1 MESAVQSPS
10 ANAAPTQSPPAK
22 PAHPSSGPE
31 WWDDGDEDSSG
42 LVEVL
47 TMPQEIADEL
57 AAEVQARAADL
68 SLEVIEAGFW
78 ARRETGPGVRSL
90 SPSGSGFGSGEVLD
104 TLVPGPSLA
113 GMTDA
118 VTGDGELGRLD
129 DDELIGVLRAWRR
142 LESWSAAGTLSAVAE
157 LARRRPAERT
167 APAQPT
173 AFPEQMSEFL
183 TDEIGAALTLTA
195 QAANGCLDL
204 ALDLAIRLP
213 ETARALREGRID
225 YLKAR
230 LIAEALRAL
239 SDEDARTVEGR
250 ILPAAGQ
257 QTTGQL
263 RVALARAVLAVDP
276 AAAERRREQA
286 QKDPRVRRW
295 REDAGT
301 AALAG
306 YGLPP
311 ADVLEADQYLTSRA
325 LDLRDAGLAGSL
337 DQLRARAYLD
347 AILGRN
353 SSPSAAPAPCPDP
366 PPRQAP
372 RSSANP
378 GSEDP
383 ASGNPAGSGP
393 AYEDPLSGDPANSGL
408 ASGETQTGE
417 PVTSDAS
424 VGDSASS
431 RPVSGAEP
439 ASGKPGSEVFAS
451 GELLPSPWVPQPGQ
465 CPPTALGDPAGGRL
479 AARVNLTM
487 SLSALLGLGSGPAE
501 VAGFGPIDPD
511 LARQLSIRAAAHPA
525 TRWCLTVTDDSGRAI
540 GHGCMPGRRPAQVFG
555 DPGGGA
561 TPGPPARPSGGAGPV
576 RWAEPAKRQLG
587 ARELTVK
594 IAALAQ
600 GTCDHQNQEPGYEPS
615 RRLQHLIRARSVT
628 CSAPGCCRPAAR
640 CDLDHT
646 VPYEQG
652 GLTCECDLAPLCRHH
667 HRCKQAEGW
676 RLEQPE
682 PGVLVWRTPAGR
694 TYITTP
700 STYPVS

>member
-1 MESAVQSPS
+1 
-10 ANAAPTQSPPAK
+10 
-22 PAHPSSGPE
+22 
-31 WWDDGDEDSSG
+31 
-42 LVEVL
+42 
-47 TMPQEIADEL
+47 MPQEIADEL
-57 AAEVQARAADL
+57 AAEVRARAADL
-68 SLEVIEAGFW
+68 SVEVIEAGFW
-78 ARRETGPGVRSL
+78 ARQETGPGVRSL
-90 SPSGSGFGSGEVLD
+90 PPSGSGFGSGEVLD

-129 DDELIGVLRAWRR
+129 DDELVGVLRAWRR

-157 LARRRPAERT
+157 LARRRPTERT
-167 APAQPT
+167 APAQPG
-173 AFPEQMSEFL
+173 AFPEQISEFL

-195 QAANGCLDL
+195 QAANGCLDV

-239 SDEDARTVEGR
+239 SDEDARTVESR

-325 LDLRDAGLAGSL
+325 LDLRDAGLTGSL

-347 AILGRN
+347 ALLGRD
-353 SSPSAAPAPCPDP
+353 SSPSAAPAAAPCSDP

-372 RSSANP
+372 RSA
-378 GSEDP
+378 
-383 ASGNPAGSGP
+383 GNPAPGNPAPGNPASSRPPSEGP
-393 AYEDPLSGDPANSGL
+393 ASGDPAGGESPNEDPVTGEPARGGL
-408 ASGETQTGE
+408 ASGETLSGE
-417 PVTSDAS
+417 PAGSDS
-424 VGDSASS
+424 SPGDSAFR
-431 RPVSGAEP
+431 RPVSSAEP
-439 ASGKPGSEVFAS
+439 AARKPGSEDFAS
-451 GELLPSPWVPQPGQ
+451 GEHASGEPASAEPPPPGEPLPPPRVPQPRQ
-465 CPPTALGDPAGGRL
+465 CPPTAPGDPAGGRL
-479 AARVNLTM
+479 AARVNLTI
-487 SLSALLGLGSGPAE
+487 SLSALLGLGDGPAE
-501 VAGFGPIDPD
+501 VAGFGPVDPD
-511 LARQLSIRAAAHPA
+511 LARQLSVRAAAHPA

-555 DPGGGA
+555 DPGGGPV
-561 TPGPPARPSGGAGPV
+561 PGAPARPGGGAGPV
-576 RWAEPAKRQLG
+576 RRAEPAKRQLG

-600 GTCDHQNQEPGYEPS
+600 ETCDHQNQEPGYEPS

-652 GLTCECDLAPLCRHH
+652 GLTCECDLAPLCRRH
-667 HRCKQAEGW
+667 HRCKQSEGW
-676 RLEQPE
+676 QLEQPQ

-694 TYITTP
+694 SYITTP
-700 STYPVS
+700 STYPFS